1 MSLGENIK
9 RRREELKLS
18 QESVAERLG
27 VNRQA
32 VSKWET
38 GQSKP
43 TAGNLIQLAEVL
55 ETSLSD
61 LAAPE
66 GKVGDPAAPGEK
78 RRRKTPNPILR
89 ANMTKWAIILQ
100 AGFLRSCAVFLR
112 QFRENPED
120 QSRLGLFWFLLVLL
134 LACSVWMTSNHRFE
148 PDEDRRK
155 RNVTIELLYC
165 ILQTMVAL
173 LNTYLGLG
181 LVGAVIMIV
190 IGAVYLLYVNPRF
203 MGRKLT
209 K

>member
-27 VNRQA
+27 VSRQA
-32 VSKWET
+32 VPSGRPANPGPRRGTSSSWRRCW
-38 GQSKP
+38 KP
-43 TAGNLIQLAEVL
+43 ACPTWPPQRERLATL
-55 ETSLSD
+55 PH
-61 LAAPE
+61 PE
-66 GKVGDPAAPGEK
+66 KSGGGKPP
-78 RRRKTPNPILR
+78 TPSF

-120 QSRLGLFWFLLVLL
+120 QSRLGLFWFSLVLL

-155 RNVTIELLYC
+155 RNITIELLYC

-173 LNTYLGLG
+173 LDTYLGLG